1 MLKQNV
7 AERLFMEGPG
17 QEKGTAVE
25 TAVLIAYAVFC
36 AWGLV
41 RMAAQAASG
50 DRLANGIWRAPS
62 SSSRSQWISSLTTVR
77 ALGDTLRD
85 EGVPIG
91 LLVNNAGVMTPPR
104 SEERV

>member
-1 MLKQNV
+1 MYKRQVFFLLEGVSHCKGFTVMLKQNV

-41 RMAAQAASG
+41 RMAAQAIGCGASRPACG
-50 DRLANGIWRAPS
+50 VNGKRG
-62 SSSRSQWISSLTTVR
+62 ISGCS
-77 ALGDTLRD
+77 
-85 EGVPIG
+85 
-91 LLVNNAGVMTPPR
+91 
-104 SEERV
+104 

>member
-41 RMAAQAASG
+41 WMAAQATGGGGIPSG
-50 DRLANGIWRAPS
+50 MRRGRK
-62 SSSRSQWISSLTTVR
+62 
-77 ALGDTLRD
+77 
-85 EGVPIG
+85 EG
-91 LLVNNAGVMTPPR
+91 TF
-104 SEERV
+104 RV

>member
-25 TAVLIAYAVFC
+25 TAVPIASAVFC

-41 RMAAQAASG
+41 RMAA
-50 DRLANGIWRAPS
+50 
-62 SSSRSQWISSLTTVR
+62 
-77 ALGDTLRD
+77 
-85 EGVPIG
+85 
-91 LLVNNAGVMTPPR
+91 
-104 SEERV
+104 

>member
-1 MLKQNV
+1 MHGEGSSQRKDKVFFLLEGVSHCKGFTVMLKQNV

-41 RMAAQAASG
+41 WMAAQATGGGGIPSG
-50 DRLANGIWRAPS
+50 MRRGRKEGTFRL
-62 SSSRSQWISSLTTVR
+62 
-77 ALGDTLRD
+77 
-85 EGVPIG
+85 
-91 LLVNNAGVMTPPR
+91 
-104 SEERV
+104 

>member
-41 RMAAQAASG
+41 WNAAWTERG
-50 DRLANGIWRAPS
+50 DFPVVVDRPCFG
-62 SSSRSQWISSLTTVR
+62 
-77 ALGDTLRD
+77 
-85 EGVPIG
+85 
-91 LLVNNAGVMTPPR
+91 
-104 SEERV
+104 RV

>member
-41 RMAAQAASG
+41 WMAAQATGGGGNWRWGHPVRNAAWTERG
-50 DRLANGIWRAPS
+50 DFPVVVDRPCFG
-62 SSSRSQWISSLTTVR
+62 
-77 ALGDTLRD
+77 
-85 EGVPIG
+85 
-91 LLVNNAGVMTPPR
+91 
-104 SEERV
+104 RV

>member
-25 TAVLIAYAVFC
+25 TAAVFC

-41 RMAAQAASG
+41 RMAAQAIGCGGSPSG
-50 DRLANGIWRAPS
+50 MRG
-62 SSSRSQWISSLTTVR
+62 
-77 ALGDTLRD
+77 
-85 EGVPIG
+85 
-91 LLVNNAGVMTPPR
+91 
-104 SEERV
+104 